1 MCKIGDI
8 ILVNPLK
15 GYGKDIGKHSFVV
28 IDDNDGEIRGLEFNM
43 VGLIMSSMD
52 TEEKRK
58 RLMKYPANLPLTSD
72 EQIIEGGGNH
82 KDACVKADQFYYFN
96 KSTCKY
102 RVLENLDSDVFN
114 LLIEFIEELSDK
126 GLRFKTV
133 IDNL

>member
-1 MCKIGDI
+1 MCRIGDI

-15 GYGKDIGKHSFVV
+15 GHGRNIGKHSFVV
-28 IDDNDGEIRGLEFNM
+28 IDDNEGNIRGLDFNM

-58 RLMKYPANLPLTSD
+58 KLMKYPANLPLSSD
-72 EQIIEGGGNH
+72 EQIIEGNGNG

-102 RVLENLDSDVFN
+102 RVLGNLDSEVFN
-114 LLIEFIEELSDK
+114 LLIEFINELADK
-126 GLRFKTV
+126 GLKFET
-133 IDNL
+133 ILDNL